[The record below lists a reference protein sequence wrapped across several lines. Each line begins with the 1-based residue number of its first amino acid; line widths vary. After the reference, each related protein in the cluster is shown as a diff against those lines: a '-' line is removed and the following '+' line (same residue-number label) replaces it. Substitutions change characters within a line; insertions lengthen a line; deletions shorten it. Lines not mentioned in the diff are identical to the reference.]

1 MNSNKLDRKK
11 QKELFFNI
19 VIFLLIIFIA
29 IRIPLDTDF
38 WWHIRAGQ
46 LSLTNRS
53 VVMEDLTSF
62 STGGA
67 NWINHSWLSQI
78 IYFLIYQYTQ
88 NLGLMLF
95 VATISVL
102 CMWFVFIR
110 LKGNQIIKGFVILL
124 CVLTTAVV
132 WSPRP
137 QLFSLLLFSV
147 VSYLVYEKGI
157 NSRKTILLMLLL
169 FLIWGDLH
177 AGFSMGILFLI
188 LYFSGLVLDKFFAD
202 EGSEE
207 TKKKDL
213 VMSGMLALFSALVV
227 MINPNGIGVWK
238 VQFATISIPTLQNFI
253 PEWASPNF
261 HELYQ
266 QPFLWLWILLVLFLM
281 INRTKYSFTEIIPL
295 LVFGALGFIARRN
308 YVYFA
313 IIAIPILSKEIDY
326 FIDMYVKKR
335 FDKTNTR
342 KFFTNLN
349 KNPNPWISKGI
360 NLFLVMVMLLVIFGK
375 VIYLSSPIVF
385 DFYKNQFYPIEA
397 VDYIKENH
405 LENKRCLNSYAWGGY
420 ISWSLPEM
428 KIFIDGRT
436 DLYGEEIILDW
447 LDMIHAE
454 NNWEEKMESYEINCV
469 LLENEYPIVDK
480 LISNSWRVVFQDEK
494 SILILKQ
501 E

>member
-1 MNSNKLDRKK
+1 MNSNKLDRKR

-38 WWHIRAGQ
+38 WWHIRTGQ

-147 VSYLVYEKGI
+147 DSYLVYEKGI

-169 FLIWGDLH
+169 FLIWGNLH

-281 INRTKYSFTEIIPL
+281 INQTKYSFTEIIPL

-342 KFFTNLN
+342 KFFT
-349 KNPNPWISKGI
+349 
-360 NLFLVMVMLLVIFGK
+360 
-375 VIYLSSPIVF
+375 
-385 DFYKNQFYPIEA
+385 
-397 VDYIKENH
+397 
-405 LENKRCLNSYAWGGY
+405 
-420 ISWSLPEM
+420 
-428 KIFIDGRT
+428 T
-436 DLYGEEIILDW
+436 
-447 LDMIHAE
+447 
-454 NNWEEKMESYEINCV
+454 
-469 LLENEYPIVDK
+469 
-480 LISNSWRVVFQDEK
+480 
-494 SILILKQ
+494 
-501 E
+501 